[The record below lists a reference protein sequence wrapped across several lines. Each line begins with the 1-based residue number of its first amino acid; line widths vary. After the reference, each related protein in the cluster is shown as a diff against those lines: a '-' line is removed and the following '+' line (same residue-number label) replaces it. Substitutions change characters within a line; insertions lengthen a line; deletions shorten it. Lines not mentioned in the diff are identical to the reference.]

1 MIRPMPE
8 APKQQPEWKLGPK
21 LTAALNSLGWTERQL
36 ADQANVS
43 IQTVNNFKRG
53 YAAHGGEPFRP
64 RAANVIKVARTLR
77 AGGAKVNVKEW
88 LRDVGHDPST
98 YDEDSEDN
106 NPRGRRLVDKYDR
119 LLPNE
124 QRIVEELVD
133 ALLLAHGYVPA
144 DEPVDAPI
152 ASHYEFMAE
161 GVQSTWE
168 VQESNDRQRVPD

>member
-1 MIRPMPE
+1 MPD

-36 ADQANVS
+36 ADQTGVS

-53 YAAHGGEPFRP
+53 YAANGGEPFRP
-64 RAANVIKVARTLR
+64 RASNVIKVARALR
-77 AGGAKVNVKEW
+77 AAGANVDIKQW

-106 NPRGRRLVDKYDR
+106 NPRSHRFASKFDR

-133 ALLLAHGYVPA
+133 TILLAHGYVPA

-152 ASHYEFMAE
+152 ASHYEFMNT

-168 VQESNDRQRVPD
+168 PQETDDRQHVPD